1 MHLRR
6 WPEKPPLLYQ
16 PLQRRGSALLFRTE
30 VRGDVQ
36 YQLVNE
42 FMPLSM
48 ALAIADDCAALPA
61 DLSTL
66 ANANLCH
73 GGTSHSCDRSIRDA
87 GQA

>member
-1 MHLRR
+1 MQ
-6 WPEKPPLLYQ
+6 W
-16 PLQRRGSALLFRTE
+16 RGSALMFRTE